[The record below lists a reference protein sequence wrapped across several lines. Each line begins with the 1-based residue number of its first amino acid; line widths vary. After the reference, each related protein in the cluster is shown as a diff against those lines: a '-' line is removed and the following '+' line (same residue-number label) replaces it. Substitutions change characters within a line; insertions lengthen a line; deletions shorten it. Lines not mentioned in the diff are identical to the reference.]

1 MNKSILAF
9 TLTLIG
15 CTSAGSP
22 SVSKPQLSARYGTDP
37 VTLSVTNNTASP
49 LQLGARP
56 TTDVSIPTPSTGLWA
71 SLGVIAPGT
80 HCVALPDSMLLTIGP
95 AGGPETTSVIWT
107 GSATMRVIALDTAS
121 TNEVLT
127 SSLFIPDTAAGWSL
141 SIPAAPGDPA
151 SATACT
157 P

>member
-1 MNKSILAF
+1 MLVLSA
-9 TLTLIG
+9 
-15 CTSAGSP
+15 CSTSGGP
-22 SVSKPQLSARYGTDP
+22 SSSHPALSARYGADP
-37 VTLSVTNNTASP
+37 VTLAVTNNTASP

-56 TTDVSIPTPSTGLWA
+56 TTDVAIPTASTGLWA

-80 HCVALPDSMLLTIGP
+80 HCVVLPDSMLLTIGP
-95 AGGPETTSVIWT
+95 AGGPDTTSLIWT

-121 TNEVLT
+121 TNEILT